1 MSAKSRRHHGRR
13 ARDLARRPKPGTPP
27 GTLHPPPKAPPSEV
41 SVLAFG
47 PAGHDEV
54 PLPARA
60 DLARL
65 PALLEKWPVTWV
77 NVEGLGDADV
87 LAELGRI
94 FNLHHLALEDVLHPH
109 QRPKA
114 ERYDDSYFI
123 VARMPVR
130 EQPWRTE
137 QVSIFLGPRYVLTF
151 QEGPR
156 GDPLDPI
163 RERIRSGALGN
174 RARPD
179 YLVHAILDAIVD
191 HYFPLLE
198 QCGERLDALEE
209 MEAGVTRPVPALMSG
224 VHAVKRDL
232 LTIRR
237 IVWPLRDALN
247 ALLRDPTPL
256 ITDETRMYLRDL
268 QDHTIQIVDL
278 VETYRDIASGITEVY
293 LSSVSQHTNEI
304 MKVLTIIATI
314 FIPLTFIVG
323 VYGMNFDSSA
333 SPLNMPELRWYYGY
347 PLLWLLMLL
356 IATAM
361 LLLFRRYGWLGGG
374 REQPPGE

>member
-27 GTLHPPPKAPPSEV
+27 GTLHPPPEASPSEV

-47 PAGHDEV
+47 PAGHEEV
-54 PLPARA
+54 RLPARA
-60 DLARL
+60 DLTRL

-77 NVEGLGDADV
+77 NVEGLGDAEV

-109 QRPKA
+109 QRAKA
-114 ERYDDSYFI
+114 EPYGESYFI

-209 MEAGVTRPVPALMSG
+209 MEAGVTRPVPELMSG

-247 ALLRDPTPL
+247 ALLRDPTRL

-356 IATAM
+356 IAAAM

-374 REQPPGE
+374 REELPRE